1 MTMINANVMKA
12 VGEVLE
18 SHGIRVQP
26 GERMPD
32 ALARGLGLTDGQA
45 HQWLDALS
53 EGCTVEE
60 ANARVG
66 VADHRDQPLLVAVAR
81 AVGKALGRMAGGSS
95 Q

>member
-1 MTMINANVMKA
+1 MTMINANVTKA

-18 SHGIRVQP
+18 SHGIRLQP

-45 HQWLDALS
+45 YQWLEALS

-66 VADHRDQPLLVAVAR
+66 LSDHREQPVLVSVAR
-81 AVGKALGRMAGGSS
+81 AVGIALGKITR
-95 Q
+95 

>member
-1 MTMINANVMKA
+1 MTMINANVTKA

-18 SHGIRVQP
+18 SHGIRLQP

-45 HQWLDALS
+45 HKWLEALS

-66 VADHRDQPLLVAVAR
+66 VSDHRAQPVLVAVAR
-81 AVGKALGRMAGGSS
+81 AVGIALGKITR
-95 Q
+95 

>member
-18 SHGIRVQP
+18 SHGIPLQP
-26 GERMPD
+26 DERMPD
-32 ALARGLGLTDGQA
+32 ALARALGLSDAQT
-45 HQWLDALS
+45 HRWLEALG

-66 VADHRDQPLLVAVAR
+66 VADHRDQPILVAVAR
-81 AVGKALGRMAGGSS
+81 AVGTALGRIAR
-95 Q
+95 